1 MSLAATDVCPGSVN
15 RAELKEF
22 VLKKVELLT
31 PYYLRNLQQ
40 PSFLQDRLDKG
51 VVKRAT
57 PLLNSIC
64 SNFVKQVAH
73 FFRTLYR
80 TLTSLI
86 CVDLIGTRI
95 ILFSEAF

>member
-1 MSLAATDVCPGSVN
+1 MVKRAKRNVKSL
-15 RAELKEF
+15 L
-22 VLKKVELLT
+22 LKKVELLT
-31 PYYLRNLQQ
+31 PYYFGNLQQ
-40 PSFLQDRLDKG
+40 PSLLQDRLDKG

-73 FFRTLYR
+73 FFLTLYR